1 MTALLRTYENTKAIL
16 ARIHRDEQGDQGLE
30 KLLIIAALALPL
42 LGILIL
48 YGDQL
53 KEWLADKWD
62 DIRGRSDDLDP
73 GSL

>member
-48 YGDQL
+48 YGDEL